1 MYFKL
6 NWFCRQYSRKL
17 ILLMRCNKMVHI
29 INKNYSVVRVLC
41 IVEKYQ
47 IYLVNLGSV
56 HQKKPCSAKIT
67 SKFLFKIGKFTAL
80 LKAL

>member
-1 MYFKL
+1 
-6 NWFCRQYSRKL
+6 
-17 ILLMRCNKMVHI
+17 MVHI

-80 LKAL
+80 LKALWHCDTQYFVIYNIFT